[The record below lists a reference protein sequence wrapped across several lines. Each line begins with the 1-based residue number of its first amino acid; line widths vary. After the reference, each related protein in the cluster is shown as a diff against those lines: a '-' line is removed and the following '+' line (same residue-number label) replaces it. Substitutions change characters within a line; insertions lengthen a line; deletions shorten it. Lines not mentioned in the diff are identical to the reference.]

1 MSELANEIWSEL
13 KRYVHRNDRGE
24 AAETLV
30 SVLVDNDIDPDDIR
44 AAFKNDTDVRRAL
57 TSYLD
62 DHEDD
67 DDDDDLDL
75 DDDDLNDD
83 DDD

>member
-1 MSELANEIWSEL
+1 MSELASEIWSEL
-13 KRYVHRNDRGE
+13 KVYVNTVDRSE

-44 AAFKNDTDVRRAL
+44 TAFKNDADVRRAL

-62 DHEDD
+62 DHEAEHDDGDD
-67 DDDDDLDL
+67 DDDDVTY
-75 DDDDLNDD
+75 DDD
-83 DDD
+83 